1 MALERHDAKLP
12 RIPAAE
18 NGGKRVKYPDPS
30 RKRCSM
36 TDDANP
42 ATPAPGRDGVDRRR
56 EPGDEPPP
64 AESFTPVPADW
75 QSRGVAFLI
84 DLLLYAILHFGGP
97 ALGFGILGGF
107 LAVLYITFRDG
118 LFGGQSLGKKIMGVR
133 VVHMDG
139 RSISYVDSSFRN
151 VLFIIYLVMPLA
163 IAVEAVAA
171 WRHPERR
178 RLGDR
183 IARTCV
189 VQKSGVHVLA

>member
-1 MALERHDAKLP
+1 MADDAKAGVSP
-12 RIPAAE
+12 PP
-18 NGGKRVKYPDPS
+18 GGW
-30 RKRCSM
+30 
-36 TDDANP
+36 
-42 ATPAPGRDGVDRRR
+42 DGVERRR
-56 EPGDEPPP
+56 PADSEAPPGEPFD
-64 AESFTPVPADW
+64 PVPADL

-151 VLFIIYLVMPLA
+151 VLFIVYLVMPLA
-163 IAVEAVAA
+163 IAIEAVAA

-189 VQKSGVHVLA
+189 VQNSRVPVLA

>member
-1 MALERHDAKLP
+1 MADDAKT
-12 RIPAAE
+12 
-18 NGGKRVKYPDPS
+18 G
-30 RKRCSM
+30 
-36 TDDANP
+36 
-42 ATPAPGRDGVDRRR
+42 TPTPTSGWDGIERRR

-151 VLFIIYLVMPLA
+151 VLFIVYLVMPLA
-163 IAVEAVAA
+163 IAIEAVAA

-189 VQKSGVHVLA
+189 VQNSRVPVLA